1 MVVISFGNFAGKSSE
16 INGYN
21 RKFTPE
27 EFVVRKVVVLERFRI
42 FTDGRSHTIF
52 FDKYGPNSVHR
63 HKKYPCRNPS
73 LRSLHGF
80 SYQAEISK
88 IAISR
93 LYFPVYALLLF

>member
-52 FDKYGPNSVHR
+52 FDKCDR
-63 HKKYPCRNPS
+63 HWR
-73 LRSLHGF
+73 G
-80 SYQAEISK
+80 
-88 IAISR
+88 
-93 LYFPVYALLLF
+93 